1 MFTGIVEAVG
11 EVRDVEEGRGLRSL
25 RIAAPPALLLGT
37 KPGSSIA
44 VDGAC
49 LTPVDVADESF
60 TVQAVTSTL
69 SRTVA
74 GEYRTGRMV
83 NLERPLAFGGRVDG
97 HLVQGHV
104 DGIGRLIRVR
114 GEEGLRMLEAS
125 IPRGVHSTTL
135 LHGSIALNGVSLT
148 VSRIEPPDR
157 IQVAIIPHT
166 WEVTNFR
173 WLGCGDALNVE
184 GDLIG
189 KYVGKL
195 LARAG
200 DGPVP
205 RFRDGESDRGL

>member
-1 MFTGIVEAVG
+1 MFTGIVEALG
-11 EVRDVEEGRGLRSL
+11 EIWEVEEGHGLRSF
-25 RIAAPPALLLGT
+25 RIAAPPAFLSGT
-37 KPGSSIA
+37 EPGASIA

-49 LTPVDVADESF
+49 LTPVNIADGNF

-74 GEYRTGRMV
+74 GEYRAGRMV
-83 NLERPLAFGGRVDG
+83 NLERPLAFGGRLDG

-114 GEEGLRMLEAS
+114 GDAGLRVLEAS
-125 IPRGVHSTTL
+125 IPRGVHRTTL

-166 WEVTNFR
+166 WEVTNLR
-173 WLGCGDALNVE
+173 WLGSGDALNVE

-205 RFRDGESDRGL
+205 RFRDGENDRGL

>member
-1 MFTGIVEAVG
+1 MFTGIVEALG
-11 EVRDVEEGRGLRSL
+11 EIREVEEGHGLRSF
-25 RIAAPPALLLGT
+25 RIAAPPALFLGME
-37 KPGSSIA
+37 PGASIA

-49 LTPVDVADESF
+49 LTPVDVAGGSF

-74 GEYRTGRMV
+74 GEYRAGQMV
-83 NLERPLAFGGRVDG
+83 NLERPLAFGGRLDG

-104 DGIGRLIRVR
+104 DGIGRLIRVG
-114 GEEGLRMLEAS
+114 GEAGLRTLEVS
-125 IPRGVHSTTL
+125 IPREVHRVTL

-148 VSRIEPPDR
+148 VNRIEPPDR
-157 IQVAIIPHT
+157 VQVAIIPHT
-166 WEVTNFR
+166 WEVTNLR
-173 WLGCGDALNVE
+173 RLGRGDALNVE

-200 DGPVP
+200 GGPVP
-205 RFRDGESDRGL
+205 GFRDGESDRGL

>member
-1 MFTGIVEAVG
+1 MFTGIVEALG
-11 EVRDVEEGRGLRSL
+11 EIREVEEGPGLRSF
-25 RIAAPPALLLGT
+25 RIAAPPAFLLGT
-37 KPGSSIA
+37 KPGASIA

-49 LTPVDVADESF
+49 LTPVTIAEESF
-60 TVQAVTSTL
+60 SVQAVMSTL

-74 GEYRTGRMV
+74 GEYRAGRMV
-83 NLERPLAFGGRVDG
+83 NLERPLAFGGSMDG

-104 DGIGRLIRVR
+104 DGIGHLIRVR
-114 GEEGLRMLEAS
+114 GEGGLRTLEAS
-125 IPRGVHSTTL
+125 IPGRVHRLTL

-166 WEVTNFR
+166 WEVTNLR
-173 WLGCGDALNVE
+173 CLGCGDAMNVE

-195 LARAG
+195 LARG
-200 DGPVP
+200 VVGSVP

>member
-1 MFTGIVEAVG
+1 MFTGIVEALG
-11 EVRDVEEGRGLRSL
+11 EIREVEEGRGLRSF
-25 RIAAPPALLLGT
+25 RIDAPPAFLLGT
-37 KPGSSIA
+37 EPGASIA

-49 LTPVDVADESF
+49 LTPVNVAEESF

-74 GEYRTGRMV
+74 GEYRAGRMV

-104 DGIGRLIRVR
+104 DGIGHLIRVR
-114 GEEGLRMLEAS
+114 GEGGLRVLEAS
-125 IPRGVHSTTL
+125 IPGGVHRVTL

-166 WEVTNFR
+166 WEVTNLR